1 MQIGRRTIMVAGTFF
16 LAAATGHMMQSG
28 LLAGSR
34 LVYGG
39 QDGVVGELTQA
50 SLTSADGSGDVTPDV
65 AAGDLAGERLSVPVF
80 PELPKLEPIP
90 LVSGDRFASRTDGI
104 QSDADWPRTA
114 ATPEYDNF
122 GQPCTEPGMVLA
134 LSAPA
139 MIDVSVTSSCHANER
154 IVISHAGL
162 GFAGMT
168 DEKGRYHT
176 VVPAMSAKGAVSAQI
191 GPDLMLADER
201 MVPDIAS
208 VRRFALVQRGQGG
221 LHLNAFIGDSAI
233 GNTTDLQPENS
244 GAGQSDGGGFM
255 IILGDGAMDRPMTT
269 EVISV
274 PSNQLVPRLQVVVDV
289 TDKTCGRD
297 LLGSILRMSPTT
309 TPITDGLSLAVPGCD
324 AVGERVVLDMERAD
338 AAVALASSVA
348 PAPLVTEA
356 ASR

>member
-28 LLAGSR
+28 LLAGSG
-34 LVYGG
+34 LGSGG

-50 SLTSADGSGDVTPDV
+50 SLTSADGSGNVTTV
-65 AAGDLAGERLSVPVF
+65 VSGSDLAAMGRTDPVF

-90 LVSGDRFASRTDGI
+90 LDSGDRFASRTDGI

-114 ATPEYDNF
+114 ANPEYDNF
-122 GQPCTEPGMVLA
+122 GQPCTEPKITLS

-139 MIDVSVTSSCHANER
+139 MIDVSVSASCHANER

-168 DEKGRYHT
+168 DRKGHYHV

-191 GPDLMLADER
+191 GPDLMLAEER

-221 LHLNAFIGDSAI
+221 LHLNAFIGDSAL
-233 GNTTDLQPENS
+233 GNTTDLQPANS
-244 GAGQSDGGGFM
+244 GAGLSGSGSFM
-255 IILGDGAMDRPMTT
+255 ILLGDGAMDRPMTT

-274 PSNQLVPRLQVVVDV
+274 PSNQPVPRLQVAVDV

-297 LLGSILRMSPTT
+297 LLGSILRMSPAT

-324 AVGERVVLDMERAD
+324 AVGERVVLDLERAD
-338 AAVALASSVA
+338 AAVALASSA
-348 PAPLVTEA
+348 ETAPLMTEA